1 MCRISIIKLV
11 LLSGLC
17 ITSCI
22 TPYQP
27 DIPAEA
33 VNKYVVFGLVT
44 DNNEYQTVSIS
55 MASPVSDPQYIPVS
69 GCAVRISD
77 DKRNQFT
84 MQESPSEPG
93 VYRVH
98 IDNQYLTPGK
108 SFKIDII
115 TPDGSAIESDFDRMP
130 ICPEVGEVYYEIE
143 EIISELTG
151 ETDRGIRFYTDL
163 DAGDIQS
170 RFFKWDVTETWEYQV
185 DYPRE
190 WYYDG
195 TVHHIFPPDYSR
207 KVCWSTAGIKEIYTL
222 STSNLDANRY
232 TRFPLNFVSSKTS
245 RLIYGY
251 SLLIDQSALSEEA
264 YSYWDQMRINS
275 TGLGGLYEKQPLSI
289 AGNLH
294 NTEDPDVEVLGF
306 FGASSVKS
314 KRIFVSNVHG
324 LVIEFVGYC
333 TPVPLKY
340 GFSELSPFD
349 YPAWLMGDEDTYY
362 KILLSNDCVDCLYYG
377 GTNIKPDFWPY

>member
-1 MCRISIIKLV
+1 
-11 LLSGLC
+11 
-17 ITSCI
+17 
-22 TPYQP
+22 
-27 DIPAEA
+27 
-33 VNKYVVFGLVT
+33 
-44 DNNEYQTVSIS
+44 

-84 MQESPSEPG
+84 MQESPAEPG

-98 IDNQYLTPGK
+98 IDSQDLTPGK

-115 TPDGSAIESDFDRMP
+115 TPDGTSIESDFDRMP

-143 EIISELTG
+143 EIISELSG
-151 ETDRGIRFYTDL
+151 EKERGIRFYTDL

-207 KVCWSTAGIKEIYTL
+207 KVCWSTELIKEIYTL

-289 AGNLH
+289 TGNLH
-294 NTEDPDVEVLGF
+294 NTADPDVEVLGF

-314 KRIFVSNVHG
+314 KRIFVSNVDG

-362 KILLSNDCVDCLYYG
+362 MVLLSNDCVDCLYYG